1 MEKCK
6 TPYFLIDKK
15 ELNDNFDKMQDA
27 FRKNWKNV
35 IIGYSFKTN
44 SLPWIINF
52 LKEKGA
58 YAEVVSEKEYKLAKY
73 LGYSDKIIYNG
84 PLKSEDSFLEA
95 LNRGVIVNLDSFR
108 EVEWLKKHKPFDK
121 KIWKI
126 GLRINF
132 DLELRCPGETSCG
145 TRGGRFGFNY
155 ENGELMEAIN
165 AINSL
170 AHVKIS
176 GIHLHNSSKTR
187 SLNIYENTA
196 RLAVEVKELFKD
208 KLEYIDIGGGFF
220 GGLSNKPQYRDYA
233 KVIADVLRHHFS
245 ENICLIIEP
254 GASLIAS
261 PISFYTSVVSVKKVK
276 NTIFATVDGSCN
288 NLNPLMRDKNY
299 FFEIL
304 SNVNDGDICQK
315 QIVAG
320 YTCMENDTL
329 LSLENEKLLHVGDLI
344 RFDKVGSYTMTLS
357 PLFIEYFPAVMVKDG
372 EHFYYARRP
381 WDVNEFMQ
389 KNYIGENEKE
399 I

>member
-6 TPYFLIDKK
+6 TPYFLIDKE
-15 ELNDNFDKMQDA
+15 ELNTNFDKMYAA
-27 FRKNWKNV
+27 FIENWKNIV
-35 IIGYSFKTN
+35 IGYSFKTN

-52 LKEKGA
+52 LKDKGA
-58 YAEVVSEKEYKLAKY
+58 YAEVVSEKEYELAKY

-84 PLKSEDSFLEA
+84 PLKSENSFIEA
-95 LNRGVIVNLDSFR
+95 LNKGVIVNLDSFR
-108 EVEWLKKHKPFDK
+108 EIEWLKKHRPDDN
-121 KIWKI
+121 KIWKV

-132 DLELRCPGETSCG
+132 DLETRCPGETSCG
-145 TRGGRFGFNY
+145 KRGGRFGFNY
-155 ENGELMEAIN
+155 ENGELMDAIRI
-165 AINSL
+165 INSL
-170 AHVKIS
+170 EYVKIN

-187 SLNIYENTA
+187 SLNIYKNTA
-196 RLAVEVKELFKD
+196 KLAVEVKKLFKD
-208 KLEYIDIGGGFF
+208 NLEYIDIGGGFF
-220 GGLSNKPQYRDYA
+220 GGLSNKPQYIDYA
-233 KVIADVLRHHFS
+233 KVISDTLRQYFP
-245 ENICLIIEP
+245 EDTCLIIEP

-276 NTIFATVDGSCN
+276 DTIFATVDGSCN

-304 SNVNDGDICQK
+304 SNIDNKAICEK

-329 LSLENEKLLHVGDLI
+329 LTLENKELLNVGDLI

-357 PLFIEYFPAVMVKDG
+357 PLFIEYFPAVIVKDG
-372 EHFYYARRP
+372 EKFYYVRKP
-381 WDVNEFMQ
+381 WGIKEFIQ
-389 KNYIGENEKE
+389 NNYIGENEKE